1 MSLQRGPTVEPLK
14 RTTCLKR
21 PFPLTWLFF
30 ISMFRTT
37 IFLAPCN
44 YSLHDNSA
52 PIHVKLTNF
61 SASAMQEACE
71 LHRRMYSSTFS
82 PSSSVETVHAR
93 PVHTNHFTHKQFSK
107 HAMMQWWRKM
117 SACTWWSRR
126 NPKTSALYIVTS
138 ALRMVTLADQTWW
151 RRGLNLELT
160 ATVLVF
166 LGLRTW
172 DYNGTYH
179 SPE

>member
-1 MSLQRGPTVEPLK
+1 MN
-14 RTTCLKR
+14 
-21 PFPLTWLFF
+21 FF
-30 ISMFRTT
+30 YFNVQNNH
-37 IFLAPCN
+37 FLARCN

-82 PSSSVETVHAR
+82 PSSAVETVHAR
-93 PVHTNHFTHKQFSK
+93 PIHTNHFTHKQFSK

-117 SACTWWSRR
+117 SASTWWSTR
-126 NPKTSALYIVTS
+126 NPETSALYIMTS
-138 ALRMVTLADQTWW
+138 ALRMVTLAANQTWW
-151 RRGLNLELT
+151 RRWLNLELT

-172 DYNGTYH
+172 DYDGGTYH